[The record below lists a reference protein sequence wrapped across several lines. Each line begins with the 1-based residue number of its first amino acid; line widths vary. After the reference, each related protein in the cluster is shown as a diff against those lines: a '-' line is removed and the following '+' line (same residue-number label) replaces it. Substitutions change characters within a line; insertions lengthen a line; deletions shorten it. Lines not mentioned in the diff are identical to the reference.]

1 VKYKSVWPNL
11 KSQKSKNLIKS
22 VFKNAK
28 TPFSFAKEANQL
40 KKMVFLPY
48 DSNADKKLKK
58 LAAFHSLLE
67 GK

>member
-1 VKYKSVWPNL
+1 L
-11 KSQKSKNLIKS
+11 
-22 VFKNAK
+22 
-28 TPFSFAKEANQL
+28 AKEAFEME
-40 KKMVFLPY
+40 KTVFLPY